1 MASDGNICGDSP
13 RSPEEPPNA
22 DDDEFLDDRNEDELS
37 CATSASLFRLR
48 LYKRNVGYEFLDS
61 TLSNFRTRAFER
73 RALVLLPSAAV
84 RPPGGPR
91 RSPRAPRD
99 RQRPLSVVRG
109 RACREEQL
117 FS

>member
-1 MASDGNICGDSP
+1 MAP
-13 RSPEEPPNA
+13 
-22 DDDEFLDDRNEDELS
+22 
-37 CATSASLFRLR
+37 CAYLLTYLLTYLPHVLGRPLH
-48 LYKRNVGYEFLDS
+48 L

>member
-73 RALVLLPSAAV
+73 RALVTGGELRTRPRARAARAHAGARSAAFCFF
-84 RPPGGPR
+84 R
-91 RSPRAPRD
+91 
-99 RQRPLSVVRG
+99 
-109 RACREEQL
+109 
-117 FS
+117 

>member
-48 LYKRNVGYEFLDS
+48 LYKRNVGYEFLDL
-61 TLSNFRTRAFER
+61 TLYNFRIRAFER
-73 RALVLLPSAAV
+73 RALVTGGELRTRPRARAARAHAGARSAAFYFF
-84 RPPGGPR
+84 R
-91 RSPRAPRD
+91 
-99 RQRPLSVVRG
+99 
-109 RACREEQL
+109 
-117 FS
+117 